1 MFGISSPGWI
11 HTLGSLPAIPAAAYM
26 FGRSGR
32 IVPRSTA
39 GNVYLVS
46 MLIGAVT
53 IFLIAHQPV
62 SYIIAAA
69 TLALLLVGYC
79 AERLSWSQGAAR
91 YVETISLTLSA
102 FLLMLPAV
110 SETLRRIPE
119 GHPFAAD
126 PKSPILLG
134 AMGALLLLLIIG
146 LTAQVSYLHR
156 HKPVTQPARTPR

>member
-1 MFGISSPGWI
+1 MFGISPPGWV

-39 GNVYLVS
+39 GKVYLVS

-53 IFLIAHQPV
+53 IALIAHQPV
-62 SYIIAAA
+62 SYIIAGA
-69 TLALLLVGYC
+69 TLALLLVGYGV
-79 AERLSWSQGAAR
+79 ERLPWRQGVKR
-91 YVETISLTLSA
+91 YIETISLTLTA

-110 SETLRRIPE
+110 SETLRRVPD
-119 GHPFAAD
+119 GHPLVTD

-134 AMGALLLLLIIG
+134 AMGALLLLLISGI
-146 LTAQVSYLHR
+146 TAQVVYLR
-156 HKPVTQPARTPR
+156 KRGKAA

>member
-1 MFGISSPGWI
+1 MFGISSPGWV

-32 IVPRSTA
+32 IVPRSRA

-46 MLIGAVT
+46 MLIGAIS

-62 SYIIAAA
+62 SYIIAGA
-69 TLALLLVGYC
+69 TLALLLVGYGV
-79 AERLSWSQGAAR
+79 ERLSWSQVAKR
-91 YVETISLTLSA
+91 YVETISLTLTA

-119 GHPFAAD
+119 GHPLAAD

-134 AMGALLLLLIIG
+134 TMGALLLLLIVG
-146 LTAQVSYLHR
+146 LTAQVIYLR
-156 HKPVTQPARTPR
+156 KHKPAMQTAGTP